1 MDCGG
6 LPPLCVPGRAETRP
20 FKGDGIGCRS
30 TGPRRFLEMEGRLPR
45 RLTALGLEE
54 APSAGFPVG
63 MGPGHQRNAIGAEC
77 PKGAWLSSWRDDC
90 DAVGP
95 PGRSGVRGVDGA
107 RTAGAGPLTE
117 HVRSRLEGWASKA
130 PSSWRTSNASRGGRR
145 CSLTRQ
151 RMDCGGSVFA
161 DTVRASLSCGR
172 VIGKRSRILDWVGE
186 FRDGGAERFCIR
198 GTPVLGRQ
206 GGAILANEASGGAK
220 GCGNEWRARQDS
232 NLRPP
237 A

>member
-151 RMDCGGSVFA
+151 RVDCGGSV
-161 DTVRASLSCGR
+161 SLTPCGQACR
-172 VIGKRSRILDWVGE
+172 V
-186 FRDGGAERFCIR
+186 GG
-198 GTPVLGRQ
+198 
-206 GGAILANEASGGAK
+206 
-220 GCGNEWRARQDS
+220 
-232 NLRPP
+232 
-237 A
+237 